1 MPDKEII
8 QEAFFALAGYKDPSR
23 TKKQQEAE
31 LDRCWKI
38 LATAMYTTKP

>member
-1 MPDKEII
+1 MPDREII

-38 LATAMYTTKP
+38 LVTAMNANKP